1 MVDLAYDWS
10 LMSWGMRA
18 VVIVLAVAL
27 ILVVLSPHVSFL
39 KPIAEGLG
47 LTTTKTV
54 YVPINHTVYV
64 NRTVYVPPQWLSSLE
79 SVASGH
85 GYCSG
90 RLVVLPNNTA
100 WFVWFWLVPSQYAEQ
115 LGFFMPYYLDHY
127 NATTHSAQFYRWI
140 AYEFVSQGMDYM
152 GSGLCFFDNV
162 TVNGYYAA
170 VCGDT
175 VGLGPMNTIE
185 YPISAIIPPENATYS
200 GVILLSLSEHGGYD
214 MNTYHVNTV
223 IACNVTVT
231 YVSNATAALWLP
243 VTTNQTI
250 YDYWNYAQDLTFGH
264 PPGYYSPYGNT
275 MGFYVW
281 RYPS

>member
-1 MVDLAYDWS
+1 MSSLAYDWS
-10 LMSWGMRA
+10 LMGWGMRA
-18 VVIVLAVAL
+18 IVIALAVAL
-27 ILVVLSPHVSFL
+27 ILMVLSPHVSFL

-47 LTTTKTV
+47 LTTTKYV
-54 YVPINHTVYV
+54 YVPVNHTVYI
-64 NRTVYVPPQWLSSLE
+64 NRTVYVSPQWLSSLG
-79 SVASGH
+79 SVTSGH

-100 WFVWFWLVPSQYAEQ
+100 WFVWFWIIPKQYAEQ
-115 LGFFMPYYLDHY
+115 LNLFYYMGYLDWY

-152 GSGLCFFDNV
+152 GSGECFIDNV

-175 VGLGPMNTIE
+175 YGLGPMNTVE

-200 GVILLSLSEHGGYD
+200 GVILLSLSGRII
-214 MNTYHVNTV
+214 NIYHVNAA

-250 YDYWNYAQDLTFGH
+250 YDYWNYAEIQVFGA
-264 PPGYYSPYGNT
+264 PRPNNMYY
-275 MGFYVW
+275 YVW
-281 RYPS
+281 RNG